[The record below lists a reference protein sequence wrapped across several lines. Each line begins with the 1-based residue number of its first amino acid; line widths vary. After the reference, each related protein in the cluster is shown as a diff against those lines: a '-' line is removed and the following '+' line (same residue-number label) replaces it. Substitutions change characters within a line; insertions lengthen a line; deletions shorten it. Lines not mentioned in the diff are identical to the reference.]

1 VQARYNDANDS
12 HFNVSVAPI
21 APSHH
26 ELVRDDT
33 KPASF
38 GMKRGSG
45 TAIPP
50 PLSAADER
58 RAVVMGLAAVAL
70 WSTVATAFKL
80 GLRNLA
86 PLQLLL
92 LGTLVSA
99 VFFWLAA
106 SRRASY
112 RLSPRQ
118 LAQAAL
124 FGLINPF
131 AYYIVLFE
139 AYNRLPAQIAQ
150 PLNYTWAI
158 ALAILAVPLLGQRLS
173 RRAALG
179 IVISYL
185 GVAILLTQGRLDG
198 LAESSWMGVA
208 LALSSTVLWALY
220 WLLKTRSQ
228 AHPLGLMAWSFS
240 FAAPLIGLACI
251 WGPGLPPLTSR
262 NLLFGIWVGL
272 VEMGITFLLWQ
283 HALRLTGHAGRLG
296 QLIFLSPFVS
306 LVLIATVLGE
316 RIHGS
321 SVLGLSV
328 IVAGLLVTRQ
338 VRS

>member
-1 VQARYNDANDS
+1 
-12 HFNVSVAPI
+12 
-21 APSHH
+21 
-26 ELVRDDT
+26 VRDEARPATLGIDRSTDAQSASSRSDT
-33 KPASF
+33 
-38 GMKRGSG
+38 
-45 TAIPP
+45 
-50 PLSAADER
+50 DER
-58 RAVVMGLAAVAL
+58 RAVFVGLAAVAL

-80 GLRNLA
+80 GLESLE

-92 LGTLVSA
+92 LGALASA
-99 VFFWLAA
+99 VFFWVAA
-106 SRRASY
+106 SRKASY
-112 RLSPRQ
+112 RLSLRQ
-118 LAQAAL
+118 LGQAAG

-131 AYYIVLFE
+131 AYYVVLFE
-139 AYNRLPAQIAQ
+139 AYDRLPAQIAQ

-173 RRAALG
+173 RRTALG

-185 GVAILLTQGRLDG
+185 GVAVLLTQGRLDG
-198 LAESSWMGVA
+198 LAEASWSGVA

-220 WLLKTRSQ
+220 WLLKTRS
-228 AHPLGLMAWSFS
+228 ATEPLALMAWSFS
-240 FAAPLIGLACI
+240 FAVPLIGIACF
-251 WGPGLPPLTSR
+251 WGPGLPSLTPR
-262 NLLFGIWVGL
+262 NLLFGLWVGL

-321 SVLGLSV
+321 SVLGLCV
-328 IVAGLLVTRQ
+328 IVTGLLVTRQ
-338 VRS
+338 SRS

>member
-1 VQARYNDANDS
+1 
-12 HFNVSVAPI
+12 
-21 APSHH
+21 
-26 ELVRDDT
+26 VRDEAR
-33 KPASF
+33 PATP
-38 GMKRGSG
+38 GIHRNPD
-45 TAIPP
+45 AE
-50 PLSAADER
+50 SASSRSETDER
-58 RAVVMGLAAVAL
+58 RAFFAGLVAVAL

-80 GLRNLA
+80 GLKSLE

-92 LGTLVSA
+92 LGALASA
-99 VFFWLAA
+99 AFFWLAA
-106 SRRASY
+106 GLNASY

-118 LAQAAL
+118 LAQAAG
-124 FGLINPF
+124 FGLINPL

-139 AYNRLPAQIAQ
+139 AYDRLPAQIAQ

-173 RRAALG
+173 RRTALG

-198 LAESSWMGVA
+198 LAESSWSGVA

-220 WLLKTRSQ
+220 WLLKTRSAAQ
-228 AHPLGLMAWSFS
+228 SLGLMAWSFT
-240 FAAPLIGLACI
+240 FAVPLIGLACS
-251 WGPGLPPLTSR
+251 WGPGLPSLTPR
-262 NLLFGIWVGL
+262 NLLFGLWVGL

-283 HALRLTGHAGRLG
+283 RALRLTSHAGRLG

-321 SVLGLSV
+321 SVLGLCI
-328 IVAGLLVTRQ
+328 IVTGLLVARQ
-338 VRS
+338 SES